1 MKDSIRSEFTRQAK
15 PMASAASFHA
25 ASDML
30 RLVKAVRSVAP
41 ARLLDVACGPGIVA
55 EALSPYAQ
63 ELIGMDATPEMIRL
77 AHKRFKEAHLANGC
91 FQVAWA
97 ESLPYDAGEFDA
109 VVTRLSLHH
118 FFDLTSVLHEMR
130 RVLRPQGQLIV
141 ADVLS
146 SDDPVESA
154 LHNAVEQ
161 LRDPTHVRMLA
172 RAEFIDTIRSAGF
185 ELVSQESWKHERSF
199 TEWAQIVSAPVRTD
213 PLRRVMMSFAR
224 NGQHLGINL
233 REESG
238 KLKFTHTWLMV
249 IARAE

>member
-1 MKDSIRSEFTRQAK
+1 MKDTIRSEFTRQAE

-30 RLVKAVRSVAP
+30 RLVKAVRSAAP

-55 EALSPYAQ
+55 EALSPYVQ
-63 ELIGMDATPEMIRL
+63 ELIGMDATPGMIRL
-77 AHKRFKEAHLANGC
+77 AQKRFNEAHLLNGC

-97 ESLPYDAGEFDA
+97 ESLPFEAGGFDA

-118 FFDLTSVLHEMR
+118 FTDLPSVLREMR
-130 RVLRPQGQLIV
+130 RVLRPHGQLIV

-161 LRDPTHVRMLA
+161 LRDPTHVRMLSK
-172 RAEFIDTIRSAGF
+172 AELTHSIRSEGF
-185 ELVSQESWKHERSF
+185 ELVSQESWEHERSF
-199 TEWAQIVSAPVRTD
+199 TEWAQIVSAPARTD
-213 PLRRVMMSFAR
+213 PLRRVMMAFAR
-224 NGQHLGINL
+224 NGQRLGINL

-249 IARAE
+249 VARAE